1 MRRTASDGVAV
12 ADSERAFKSM
22 TIGDLLDPGAVA
34 LRVSAPGKR
43 QVLGVIADVA
53 SRVLGV
59 EASAVLE
66 GLLEREAAGSTGV
79 GQGVAIPHARID
91 GLDRVR
97 AVFVRLETPVAF
109 DAVDDKPVD
118 LLLALFAP
126 RDASAQHLRAL
137 ARVSRLMRQS
147 DLREQLRQ
155 ARSADAVH
163 VLLAQEATS
172 TAA

>member
-1 MRRTASDGVAV
+1 MAV
-12 ADSERAFKSM
+12 ADNERAFKSM
-22 TIGDLLDPGAVA
+22 AIGDLLDPGAVA

-43 QVLGVIADVA
+43 QVLGVVADVA
-53 SRVLGV
+53 ARVLGV
-59 EASAVLE
+59 NAEAVLE

-97 AVFVRLETPVAF
+97 AVFLRLETPVAF

-118 LLLALFAP
+118 LLVALFAP
-126 RDASAQHLRAL
+126 RDANAQHLRAL
-137 ARVSRLMRQS
+137 ARVSRLMREPE
-147 DLREQLRQ
+147 LREHLRQ

-163 VLLAQEATS
+163 VLLAREATS

>member
-1 MRRTASDGVAV
+1 
-12 ADSERAFKSM
+12 M

-53 SRVLGV
+53 ARVLGV
-59 EASAVLE
+59 NSEAVLD
-66 GLLEREAAGSTGV
+66 GLVEREAAGSTGV
-79 GQGVAIPHARID
+79 GYGVAIPHARID

-97 AVFVRLETPVAF
+97 AIFVRLETPVAF

-118 LLLALFAP
+118 LLVALLAP
-126 RDASAQHLRAL
+126 RDANAQHLRAL
-137 ARVSRLMRQS
+137 ARVSRMMRQPE
-147 DLREQLRQ
+147 LRESLRK

-163 VLLAQEATS
+163 VLLAHEATS

>member
-1 MRRTASDGVAV
+1 
-12 ADSERAFKSM
+12 M

-34 LRVSAPGKR
+34 LRISAPGKR
-43 QVLGVIADVA
+43 QVLGVVADVA
-53 SRVLGV
+53 ARVLGV
-59 EASAVLE
+59 SAEAVLE
-66 GLLEREAAGSTGV
+66 GLLDREAAGSTGV
-79 GQGVAIPHARID
+79 GHGVAIPHARID
-91 GLDRVR
+91 GVDRVR

-118 LLLALFAP
+118 LIVALFAP

-137 ARVSRLMRQS
+137 ARVSRMMRQPE
-147 DLREQLRQ
+147 LREHLRQ